1 MPFTNVDLVK
11 KHLLQH
17 QVGTTERENV
27 LVKLNSTAPAQL
39 PDRNLVANSQK
50 VKGKEQIVPV
60 QQNVSFASGDTV
72 QLPHN
77 ELMPDS
83 VVVASDSSLG
93 RIYVE
98 NVDYSIGYDD
108 GKITRLASGSISP
121 GSQIVIWY
129 LYFRVY
135 QDGVDYSIEFLKGEI
150 TRLVSGAIE
159 EGQWVFVDYQ
169 VEFGFF
175 SDDLVANA
183 MVEADGQILNKLDP
197 VHYQSTEQNLITAET
212 YWAVSILCSMKSLEA
227 MNQNLPGNQAKAL
240 ADSWAERGQDY
251 RRQAELLLS
260 SYIKQP
266 LQLDTPLRVKNEG

>member
-17 QVGTTERENV
+17 QAGTTERENV
-27 LVKLNSTAPAQL
+27 LVKPSSSAPAQL

-60 QQNVSFASGDTV
+60 QQSVGFASGDTL
-72 QLPHN
+72 QLPN
-77 ELMPDS
+77 SELMPDS

-93 RIYVE
+93 IIYVE
-98 NVDYSIGYDD
+98 NVDYSMDYDD
-108 GKITRLASGSISP
+108 GKITRLASGAITS
-121 GSQIVIWY
+121 GSSVVIWY
-129 LYFRVY
+129 LYFRIY
-135 QDGVDYSIEFLKGEI
+135 QDGADYSIDVQKGEI
-150 TRLVSGAIE
+150 TRITSGAIE

-183 MVEADGQILNKLDP
+183 IVEADGQILSKLDP

-212 YWAVSILCSMKSLEA
+212 YWAVSILCNMKSLEA
-227 MNQNLPGNQAKAL
+227 MNQNLPGNQAKVL
-240 ADSWAERGQDY
+240 ADSWAERGQNY

-260 SYIKQP
+260 SYVKP
-266 LQLDTPLRVKNEG
+266 SGQLELPLRVRNEG